1 MSAMD
6 VPAAQASPIL
16 LILVYLLVSIR
27 FLGLFSS
34 LVFFSGT
41 TLPVPVRFWLS
52 FVLALASSS
61 VVRETMIAPGHL
73 ASAAS
78 LALLGGREFLIGMV
92 LGALASAPLHALQM
106 AGRFVGQQMGLAM
119 ASMVDPMSQNNV
131 SVIGQVK
138 YLLGT
143 WFWFF
148 WGGHLLLTR
157 AVVESLRV
165 MPPAMPLGVL
175 LSFDAFTL
183 WIREL
188 FLLSVRIVLPYFGTL
203 LLADVGLGFVART
216 IPQMNVFML
225 GFPVK
230 ITLALL
236 LMASVMG
243 AFMRTGFY
251 EAIGRFLELAVMTL
265 GG

>member
-1 MSAMD
+1 MTPMAGQN
-6 VPAAQASPIL
+6 PEIL
-16 LILVYLLVSIR
+16 LVVVYLLVSIR

-34 LVFFSGT
+34 LVFFTGT

-52 FVLALASSS
+52 FVLALASAPVIREVSISPAHLSS
-61 VVRETMIAPGHL
+61 GV
-73 ASAAS
+73 S
-78 LALLGGREFLIGMV
+78 LALLGGRELLIGLV
-92 LGALASAPLHALQM
+92 LGGLSSAPLYALQM

-119 ASMVDPMSQNNV
+119 ASMVDPMSQDNV

-157 AVVESLRV
+157 AVVESLRIL
-165 MPPAMPLGVL
+165 PPAIPLSVL
-175 LSFDAFTL
+175 LSFDAFSL

-230 ITLALL
+230 ISLALI
-236 LMASVMG
+236 LMAAIMAV
-243 AFMRTGFY
+243 FMRTGLY
-251 EAIGRFLELAVMTL
+251 ESAGRFVEVAVMVL